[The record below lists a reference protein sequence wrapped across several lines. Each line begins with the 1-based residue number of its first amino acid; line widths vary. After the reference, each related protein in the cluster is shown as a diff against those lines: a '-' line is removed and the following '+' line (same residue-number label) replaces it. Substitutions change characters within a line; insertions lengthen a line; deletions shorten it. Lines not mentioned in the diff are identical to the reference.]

1 MLNLGLAGCAVKLDM
16 ATPAAVDYLTTGNL
30 KSWDNLLGI
39 CYKFI
44 GNLFVKDQ
52 FGDFIVEGPQH
63 DELTGK
69 RNLYHRRREG
79 TVDLTRQWIAEWLFG
94 RFNRYAGKSSAEIQE
109 AADRGEFRYLGT
121 QCRSSLIDKLR
132 TTDLEPVHF
141 VHLDAD
147 DATAEGT
154 SVGAGGGTLSNSIGT
169 WNTGGQSSLH
179 SPSVCREDLIEFIA
193 ENKVL
198 LADVMIELMAYIDCF
213 FPEDGITGTKGGITR
228 TIGDNRDVRATQ
240 ARAYKRRFLNQA
252 RGASNPALRDLF
264 KLLQPESPI
273 IFVPESKENQSKRW
287 LKAQALGDM
296 RDFEEWCRAN
306 GVAPGNAVIDLQE
319 MAKMRGALTPQE
331 KRLN

>member
-44 GNLFVKDQ
+44 GNLFIKDQ

-121 QCRSSLIDKLR
+121 QCRSALIDKLR

-198 LADVMIELMAYIDCF
+198 LGDVMIELMAYIDCF
-213 FPEDGITGTKGGITR
+213 FPEDGITGTKGGITKA
-228 TIGDNRDVRATQ
+228 IGDNREVRATQ
-240 ARAYKRRFLNQA
+240 ARAYKRRFLDQA

-264 KLLQPESPI
+264 KLLQPESAI
-273 IFVPESKENQSKRW
+273 IFVTESKEKRARKK
-287 LKAQALGDM
+287 LGTQAREDM
-296 RDFEEWCRAN
+296 CEFQEWCRAN

-331 KRLN
+331 KRLT